1 MDRLIEME
9 RETAKRRA
17 WEEKEL
23 CPEELGKRKSRVQTS
38 LGRNERE
45 RKMKTPNSN
54 KGLRVTGRKK
64 SHGLKGTISKKIPK
78 RQKGEVDERQEAKVV
93 RYSY

>member
-1 MDRLIEME
+1 MERLIEME
-9 RETAKRRA
+9 RKIEKRRA

-23 CPEELGKRKSRVQTS
+23 TPEELGRRKSRAQTS
-38 LGRNERE
+38 LGRKKRE

-64 SHGLKGTISKKIPK
+64 SHWLKGTISKKISK
-78 RQKGEVDERQEAKVV
+78 REKGEVDERQEAKVV
-93 RYSY
+93 RYS